1 MSIDING
8 IAHLRINVTNF
19 KAAKIF
25 YKKLFDFF
33 KMTIIF
39 ESDDV
44 IYAVGGRT
52 GLCVSRVQE
61 GNLKN
66 FNQNNVGLHHF
77 CFRARSSSDV
87 DLCYEFLKSINAKIV
102 KSPSHGPWAKD
113 YYFIL
118 FEDPDG
124 IRLEVNY
131 VPGKGNLEPGLNKSM
146 HNPTLE

>member
-8 IAHLRINVTNF
+8 IAHLRINVSNF
-19 KAAKIF
+19 EAAKIF

-52 GLCVSRVQE
+52 GLCVSRVE
-61 GNLKN
+61 KGNLKT

-77 CFRARSSSDV
+77 CFRARSSFDV
-87 DLCYEFLKSINAKIV
+87 DLCYKFLKSINAKII

-131 VPGKGNLEPGLNKSM
+131 VPGKGNLEPGINKSM

>member
-8 IAHLRINVTNF
+8 IAHLRINVSNF
-19 KAAKIF
+19 EAAKIF

-52 GLCVSRVQE
+52 GLCVSRVKE
-61 GNLKN
+61 GNLKT

-87 DLCYEFLKSINAKIV
+87 DLCYEFLQSINAKLLKV
-102 KSPSHGPWAKD
+102 HLMAHGLKVT
-113 YYFIL
+113 IL
-118 FEDPDG
+118 FYSKTQMESDL
-124 IRLEVNY
+124 RLIMFLVREI
-131 VPGKGNLEPGLNKSM
+131 
-146 HNPTLE
+146 